1 MSHSYLVSFL
11 NRVFLLKLHYEFL
24 QIVKCNRCISEMSD
38 CISVSDCKA
47 CPVRSRATGS
57 KQKLVRPFFLGG
69 GWADE
74 SYGPYCVGISH
85 EILKAKRVVPAEEL
99 DSSSCLLCGKD
110 KLQILFLKRGCLL
123 ICPSQKWLFAPALGS
138 LHLAAALCAAMAV
151 VCIYAYASVNWFI
164 LKGKVVC
171 VHNNLKYW
179 NKSQSVKN
187 AGILLI
193 SFSPVYCILKSYL
206 TVPTIKPSVSC
217 STCLVFF
224 V

>member
-11 NRVFLLKLHYEFL
+11 NRVFLLKLQYELL

-74 SYGPYCVGISH
+74 SYGTYCVGISH

-110 KLQILFLKRGCLL
+110 KLQILFLKRGCSL
-123 ICPSQKWLFAPALGS
+123 ICPSQKWLFAPTFRQFAS
-138 LHLAAALCAAMAV
+138 SCCPLCCNGCCLYI
-151 VCIYAYASVNWFI
+151 CIRFCELVYFER
-164 LKGKVVC
+164 
-171 VHNNLKYW
+171 
-179 NKSQSVKN
+179 KS
-187 AGILLI
+187 GL
-193 SFSPVYCILKSYL
+193 
-206 TVPTIKPSVSC
+206 C
-217 STCLVFF
+217 S
-224 V
+224 